1 MRVAVPAGVV
11 RVLGGPMLSTLASSW
26 RVRVHEDQHWRGLVE
41 GGERFVF
48 LAWHEALLPLLW
60 QHRGQNVAIMVSEAR
75 EGRYLGD
82 YASGLGYHLL
92 PGSSS
97 RGGTRALLGAVR
109 ALRAGRPVAVTPDG
123 PRGPRREVKPG
134 VVRAAQRERAWI
146 LPLHASAER
155 AWRLRSWDRL
165 MIPKPGTRL
174 QVAYGPPFRVAF
186 GAEGLAAGVREC
198 TAALAALAEAMSWGG
213 DHAPRE

>member
-1 MRVAVPAGVV
+1 MKVAVPPAVV
-11 RVLGGPMLSTLASSW
+11 RLLGGPMVSTLAASW
-26 RVRVHEDQHWRGLVE
+26 RISVHHDVHWRALVDA
-41 GGERFVF
+41 GERFVF

-60 QHRGQNVAIMVSEAR
+60 QHRGQDVAIVVSEGR

-109 ALRAGRPVAVTPDG
+109 SLRAGRPVAITPDG

-134 VVRAAQRERAWI
+134 VVRAAQRERAWV

-155 AWRLRSWDRL
+155 AWRVRSWDRL
-165 MIPKPGTRL
+165 MIPKLGSRLHVGYGT
-174 QVAYGPPFRVAF
+174 PFRVAF
-186 GAEGLAAGVREC
+186 GPEGLATGVRQC
-198 TAALAALAEAMSWGG
+198 AEALRQLEATMAWGG
-213 DHAPRE
+213 DNATGE

>member
-1 MRVAVPAGVV
+1 MKVAVPPTLV
-11 RVLGGPMLSTLASSW
+11 RMLGGPMVSTLAASW
-26 RVRVHEDQHWRGLVE
+26 RVHVAHDRHWRRLVD

-60 QHRGQNVAIMVSEAR
+60 QHRGQDVAIVVSEAR

-109 ALRAGRPVAVTPDG
+109 SLRAGRPVAITPDG

-155 AWRLRSWDRL
+155 AWRIRSWDRL
-165 MIPKPGTRL
+165 MIPKPGSRL
-174 QVAYGPPFRVAF
+174 QVSYGAPFRVAF
-186 GAEGLAAGVREC
+186 GAEGLAAGVRQCAE
-198 TAALAALAEAMSWGG
+198 ALAGLEGAMSWGG
-213 DHAPRE
+213 DDASRE

>member
-1 MRVAVPAGVV
+1 MKVAVPDALV
-11 RVLGGPMLSTLASSW
+11 RLLGGPVVSTLATSW
-26 RVRVHEDQHWRGLVE
+26 RVSAHHEEHWRALVN

-60 QHRGQNVAIMVSEAR
+60 QHRGQDVAIVVSEGR

-97 RGGTRALLGAVR
+97 RGGTRALLGAIR
-109 ALRAGRPVAVTPDG
+109 SLRAGRPVAITPDG

-146 LPLHASAER
+146 LPLHASAEFS
-155 AWRLRSWDRL
+155 WRVRSWDRL
-165 MIPKPGTRL
+165 MIPKLGSRVH
-174 QVAYGPPFRVAF
+174 VAYGAPFRVAF
-186 GAEGLAAGVREC
+186 GPEGLANGVRQC
-198 TAALAALAEAMSWGG
+198 AEALRDLEGAMAWG
-213 DHAPRE
+213 REDAAGE